1 MMPKVSIIV
10 PIYNVEKYLERCLH
24 SLVNQTL
31 QDIEIICVNDGSP
44 DQSQQIVDQFALDY
58 PGKVIPVQKKNGGLA
73 DARNYGLNYVNGD
86 YLLFIDSD
94 DWIEAQMCETMY
106 RTAISESA
114 DLVVCDIQNVYEDGH
129 VAYVSCGDF
138 KEGNIKTLPYLLT
151 IDNSACNKLFKKTL
165 FEDIKFPLGIW
176 YEDLGCIPIVLSKA
190 QRVVKVNK
198 AFYNYFQ
205 REGSIINT
213 YSEKSLDIYKAL
225 QLIDSYYN
233 GKYRSEVEFLYIK
246 NLMLYGCSRHL
257 TVKNGEAYMDRA
269 VDFMKERFPFWLK
282 NPYVKSFS
290 FKDRFILWLYSVKRY
305 RLVRMLL
312 SIKQSLKGFSK

>member
-1 MMPKVSIIV
+1 MIKVSVIV
-10 PIYNVEKYLERCLH
+10 PIYNVERYLDKCLH
-24 SLVNQTL
+24 YLINQSLEE
-31 QDIEIICVNDGSP
+31 IEIICVNDGSK
-44 DQSQQIVDQFALDY
+44 DNSQKIVDQYVNQY
-58 PGKVIPVQKKNGGLA
+58 PNKVKSLIKENGGLS
-73 DARNYGLNYVNGD
+73 DSRNYGLEYATGQFVM
-86 YLLFIDSD
+86 FIDSD
-94 DWIEAQMCETMY
+94 DWIEEQMCETMY

-205 REGSIINT
+205 REGSIMNT

-225 QLIDSYYN
+225 QL
-233 GKYRSEVEFLYIK
+233 
-246 NLMLYGCSRHL
+246 
-257 TVKNGEAYMDRA
+257 
-269 VDFMKERFPFWLK
+269 
-282 NPYVKSFS
+282 
-290 FKDRFILWLYSVKRY
+290 
-305 RLVRMLL
+305 
-312 SIKQSLKGFSK
+312 